1 MKPLEETEYA
11 RLPWGD
17 YIIPID
23 MLPEFIRRARR
34 VNADYDNNIT
44 DSQTV
49 PDVKIIPTE
58 KAVAFNVA
66 NALTHP
72 TKTKR

>member
-11 RLPWGD
+11 KLPYGD
-17 YIIPID
+17 YMVPID

-34 VNADYDNNIT
+34 VDTDWDMNIT
-44 DSQTV
+44 GAQTI
-49 PDVKIIPTE
+49 PDVRIVPTE

-66 NALTHP
+66 NALTQP